1 MRITTN
7 DVSLI
12 GVRFFVELM
21 ILDGGLASGD
31 NPWLDCRG
39 AADWRAETKWNAA
52 LLDLAVIGSILDG
65 ASTS

>member
-1 MRITTN
+1 MAKWGKGNEKGPPMRITTN

-21 ILDGGLASGD
+21 ILDGGLAFGD

-52 LLDLAVIGSILDG
+52 ITA
-65 ASTS
+65 